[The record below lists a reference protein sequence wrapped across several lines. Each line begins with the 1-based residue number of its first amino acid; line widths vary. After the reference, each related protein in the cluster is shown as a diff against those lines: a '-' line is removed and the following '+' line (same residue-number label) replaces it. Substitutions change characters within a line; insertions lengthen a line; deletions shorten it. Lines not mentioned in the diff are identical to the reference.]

1 MRATL
6 RRSRHA
12 EMARAGASLKR
23 TRGPAQLKAVTAT
36 SRTTTG
42 ETGGSGRGATTGSGE
57 VSGGVG
63 LGCIPP
69 TYHRPPIRHTGPAN
83 ESSHAPH
90 QSAHGSGSA
99 RSASRAPPASFRA
112 RGSGLPVP
120 GYSLRS
126 LTRDSSVRNESHY
139 LSRAMTS
146 TDSSQSP
153 HRGFEPVPFRPA
165 PWLPGPHL
173 QTVGAKLLR
182 PSPELVLH
190 RERLRTPDDDFLDLD
205 FMTGVTGLDQGPLVV
220 ILHGLEGSTA
230 RGYVRLAMAEM
241 AARGLA
247 AVGMNFR
254 SCSGELN
261 RRPRFYHSGETGDL
275 GFVLQTLRDRWPGR
289 PMGALGFSLGG
300 NVLLKFL
307 GEIGGVGGPAT
318 LPDTTPQSPGTPAQS
333 PGTPARLAGEAYPAP
348 GESPL
353 MAAVAVSVPFD
364 LMAGTGALESSP
376 MGRLY
381 THYFLR
387 SLRRK
392 TRGKAQ
398 LIGDQVDL
406 ERVLRARTLRQYDE
420 AATAPLH
427 GFPGAEVYYH
437 RSSSARFL
445 EWIRTPTLLL
455 QSDDDPFLPRDAL
468 PTGAV
473 ERNPHLLAA
482 FTAGGGHVGF
492 VEGPGPWRPTF
503 WAEREAARYLQHTL
517 SRLY

>member
-1 MRATL
+1 MHPANISQAAPAPHLSGPR
-6 RRSRHA
+6 
-12 EMARAGASLKR
+12 E
-23 TRGPAQLKAVTAT
+23 RGSTVRP
-36 SRTTTG
+36 
-42 ETGGSGRGATTGSGE
+42 
-57 VSGGVG
+57 VG
-63 LGCIPP
+63 LS
-69 TYHRPPIRHTGPAN
+69 RPPPSAGIGIYPDPGPF
-83 ESSHAPH
+83 P
-90 QSAHGSGSA
+90 GSA
-99 RSASRAPPASFRA
+99 P
-112 RGSGLPVP
+112 
-120 GYSLRS
+120 
-126 LTRDSSVRNESHY
+126 RDSTVQKESYY
-139 LSRAMTS
+139 LSRVMTS
-146 TDSSQSP
+146 TDSSPSP

-165 PWLPGPHL
+165 LWLPGPHL
-173 QTVGAKLLR
+173 QTVGAKFLR
-182 PSPELVLH
+182 PNPVVHLH

-205 FMTGVTGLDQGPLVV
+205 FMTGVTGLDEGPLVV

-247 AVGMNFR
+247 TVGMNFR

-275 GFVLQTLRDRWPGR
+275 AFVLRMLRERWPGR

-307 GEIGGVGGPAT
+307 GEDGEIGGPAVAPST
-318 LPDTTPQSPGTPAQS
+318 LRQPAGDPTGPAGQAHPATGT
-333 PGTPARLAGEAYPAP
+333 
-348 GESPL
+348 SPL
-353 MAAVAVSVPFD
+353 LAAVAVSVPFD
-364 LMAGTGALESSP
+364 LLAGTGALESSP

-398 LIGDQVDL
+398 LIGDRIDL

-427 GFPGAEVYYH
+427 GFPGAEVYYR

-445 EWIRTPTLLL
+445 ERIRTPTLLL
-455 QSDDDPFLPRDAL
+455 QSDDDPFLPREAL
-468 PTGAV
+468 PTEAV
-473 ERNPHLLAA
+473 ERNPNLLAA
-482 FTAGGGHVGF
+482 FTSGGGHVGF

-503 WAEREAARYLQHTL
+503 WAEREAARYLQHVL
-517 SRLY
+517 SRLS